1 MDSAC
6 QSWQACS
13 KKPLIMGIS
22 QSSQAV
28 YFSVSPAAL
37 LIFIFFFLAA
47 QALFSLLYF
56 KPVTPCPV
64 CSSSE
69 KSPSRQIFCSWRL
82 ISFLAFFSGFKQ
94 TQSLQSCFPATLF
107 DRASRVFQAPD
118 TFPSWCCD
126 TGTWEISDSAEGG
139 RGRSRSCN
147 PMFQER
153 GIKPEN

>member
-28 YFSVSPAAL
+28 YFNISPAAL
-37 LIFIFFFLAA
+37 LIFFLAA
-47 QALFSLLYF
+47 QALFFLLYF

-69 KSPSRQIFCSWRL
+69 NSPSRQVFCSWRFT
-82 ISFLAFFSGFKQ
+82 SSLAFFSPGFKQ

-126 TGTWEISDSAEGG
+126 TGTWEINDSAEGG
-139 RGRSRSCN
+139 RGRTWSCN
-147 PMFQER
+147 PIFPER
-153 GIKPEN
+153 GIKAEN